1 MADVTVKTI
10 ETRLQLKYDTYA
22 NWTNADLGEN
32 KGANLVLLKG
42 EIGIVEIEA
51 KRANDPTV
59 QTPAPTVL
67 FKVGDGEHKFSELN
81 WASAL
86 AADVYAWAKAETV
99 ALAEVVVN
107 EETGEKKQYLQFK
120 TGDVVNHSVDLSA
133 FATDAEVAA
142 LTTALDARIA
152 AIEGTLGT
160 DNGAAGSVSA
170 RLDSA
175 ETKLDAILGHA
186 ADGETEA
193 KVGLIDQALA
203 DANAYTD
210 EQVSAAVGTKAN
222 GEVAATGLLKE
233 IADAQSAAVTAANGY
248 TDGKV
253 ATLEAKD
260 SELVAEDQRLDKA
273 ITDEVQARKD
283 ADKAITDV
291 IGTGFEATEAGTV
304 AAKVK
309 AAQDAADAAQDAVDA
324 LTATGGEV
332 AKNTA
337 AIAQL
342 GTDLAAETKAREDG
356 DKALDERLVKVE
368 TFFAGA
374 YGEDGKAL
382 NEALDTLV
390 EIQDYLDGDGTA
402 AGTLVDKVAQ
412 NASDIADLQAT
423 LADGGDFEKRVDAV
437 EAKASAN
444 ASAIESLQ
452 ALTAGEFGEG
462 KTIKDAIDAA
472 AQLGQTGIDNAATAQ
487 AAADAAQKDVDDLAA
502 IVGKEAV
509 GTAGQAGY
517 EEATGLVKAINDVN
531 ATATDAQARVAA
543 VEPRI
548 EQAEKDIDALEAIVK
563 TGENTNAQ
571 LRADIEALE
580 AIIVTGAD
588 ANATLGGEIDAI
600 AAKVNHETTGL
611 AATKKIAD
619 DNAADI
625 AEIKADYL
633 KASDVYVFNCGSST
647 TVTHTVPVTPAE

>member
-59 QTPAPTVL
+59 QTTAPTVL

-99 ALAEVVVN
+99 TFN
-107 EETGEKKQYLQFK
+107 SISKKVEFK
-120 TGDVVNHSVDLSA
+120 TGDTVIHDVDLSF
-133 FATDAEVAA
+133 FAAASDVADHGSRLTDIEAA
-142 LTTALDARIA
+142 LGL
-152 AIEGTLGT
+152 EGGENT
-160 DNGAAGSVSA
+160 DSVSA
-170 RLDSA
+170 QLADIV
-175 ETKLDAILGHA
+175 EKLGVIQGADTVEGSIAKAKKDAI
-186 ADGETEA
+186 EA
-193 KVGLIDQALA
+193 
-203 DANAYTD
+203 ANAYID
-210 EQVSAAVGTKAN
+210 EVVGVKAE
-222 GEVAATGLLKE
+222 GETAATGLRKE
-233 IADAQSAAVTAANGY
+233 IADAQSAAEAYA
-248 TDGKV
+248 DGKV
-253 ATLEAKD
+253 SGLKTTLEAKD
-260 SELVAEDQRLDKA
+260 SELSGEIARVAGLVSTEATNR
-273 ITDEVQARKD
+273 EN
-283 ADKAITDV
+283 ADKAINEK
-291 IGTGFEATEAGTV
+291 IGEGFDATNTV
-304 AAKVK
+304 AVKVK

-324 LTATGGEV
+324 LTATGGAV

-337 AIAQL
+337 DIAQL

-356 DKALDERLVKVE
+356 DKALDERLDKIE
-368 TFFAGA
+368 TFFEGA
-374 YGEDGKAL
+374 YAEDGKAL

-390 EIQDYLDGDGTA
+390 EIQTYLDGDGSA
-402 AGTLVDKVAQ
+402 AGSLIGRVGQAE
-412 NASDIADLQAT
+412 SDIDALQAT
-423 LADGGDFEKRVDAV
+423 LAKDGDFEKRVAAV
-437 EAKASAN
+437 EAKAGAN
-444 ASAIESLQ
+444 ESAITTLQ
-452 ALTAGEFGEG
+452 DVVSDYSGKGAIKTAIE
-462 KTIKDAIDAA
+462 AA
-472 AQLGQTGIDNAATAQ
+472 ATKGQQGIDDAKKAQ
-487 AAADAAQKDVDDLAA
+487 DAADAAQKDIDDLAV

-509 GTAGQAGY
+509 GTAGQDGY
-517 EEATGLVKAINDVN
+517 EEATGLVKVINDTN
-531 ATATDAQARVAA
+531 ATATNAQARVAA

-580 AIIVTGAD
+580 AIVVTGAD

-625 AEIKADYL
+625 AEIKTEYL

-647 TVTHTVPVTPAE
+647 TVTHTVPTTPAE